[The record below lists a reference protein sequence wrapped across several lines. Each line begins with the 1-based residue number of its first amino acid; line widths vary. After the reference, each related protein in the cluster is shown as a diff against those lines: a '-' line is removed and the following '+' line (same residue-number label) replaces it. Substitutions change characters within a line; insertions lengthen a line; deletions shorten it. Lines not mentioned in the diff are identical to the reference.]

1 LWSLRRDRDA
11 EQEMAIDLGPKKSLT
26 ATYARALPWR
36 RYLVD
41 WRAAKFLLRLRWRA
55 LLRQLERRHLRNN
68 EVVLTVFSGIIGLAV
83 GLGVVAVRS
92 AMQLLHQVNFGV
104 SGSHLLSEGI
114 GLTWWK
120 VLIIPSIGG
129 LVVGLVTLAIRR
141 MRPREVV
148 DAIEANALYGGKMSL
163 IDSINLT
170 VLTVLSGGFG
180 ASVGL
185 EAAYTQLG
193 AGFASNLGEA
203 LRMRRDDLRTLVG
216 CGAAAAIAAAFNAP
230 LAGAFYAFELIIGNY
245 ATAVLAPVTVAALAA
260 TVAQRVTVG
269 SDPLFFVSEAM
280 QIHGRDYVVFALMG
294 AIAAGLGIA
303 TMLIVTWLERVFR
316 RYSIPVWARPM
327 VGGLA
332 VGAVAFFL
340 PQVLGSG
347 HGAIQEVIA
356 GQIPALFIFLLIP
369 AKAIA
374 SAFSVGSGF
383 RGGLFSSSLF
393 LGALFGSG
401 CGIVVQH
408 MTPFHPPDVIAY
420 TLVGMGSM
428 ATAIVGAPITMILL
442 ILELTANFYASI
454 GVMVGVIVASM
465 IVRVGFGYSFATW
478 RFHVR
483 GVPIRGAADIGWVR
497 DLTAIKLMRRDIH
510 TIPEDL
516 PLAELRRQF
525 PLGGTKRAFL
535 VDKSGKYAGMVLT
548 PDAHNPDLDEK
559 LSSLVAGDLRQGVN
573 QFLLPQQNVRAAL
586 DLFVTAELEALPVV
600 ASATDHSI
608 IGFITEAY
616 ALRRYSQELE
626 RARAGDLRDNTL
638 FGPA

>member
-1 LWSLRRDRDA
+1 
-11 EQEMAIDLGPKKSLT
+11 MALDVGPKKSPT
-26 ATYARALPWR
+26 ASYSRALPWS

-68 EVVLTVFSGIIGLAV
+68 EVVLTVFSGIIGVAV
-83 GLGVVAVRS
+83 GLGVVAVRES
-92 AMQLLHQVNFGV
+92 MQLLHEVNFGL
-104 SGSHLLSEGI
+104 SGHRLLSEGI
-114 GLTWWK
+114 DLTWWK
-120 VLIIPSIGG
+120 VLVVPGIGG
-129 LVVGLVTLAIRR
+129 LAVGAVTLAIRQL
-141 MRPREVV
+141 RPREVV

-203 LRMRRDDLRTLVG
+203 LRVRRDDLRTLVG

-245 ATAVLAPVTVAALAA
+245 STAVLAPVTVAALAA
-260 TVAQRVTVG
+260 TFAERWTVG

-280 QIHGRDYVVFALMG
+280 QIHGRDFLVFALMG
-294 AIAAGLGIA
+294 AIAAGLGIV
-303 TMLIVTWLERVFR
+303 TMLGVTWLERVFR
-316 RYSIPVWARPM
+316 RYAVPIWGRPIL
-327 VGGLA
+327 GGLV
-332 VGAVAFFL
+332 VGAIAFFL

-356 GQIPALFIFLLIP
+356 GQIPPLILLALIP
-369 AKAIA
+369 AKALA
-374 SAFSVGSGF
+374 SSISVGSGF

-393 LGALFGSG
+393 LGALFGG
-401 CGIVVQH
+401 ACAVVVQYL
-408 MTPFHPPDVIAY
+408 TPFHPPDQIAY

-428 ATAIVGAPITMILL
+428 ATAIVGAPVTMILL

-483 GVPIRGAADIGWVR
+483 GVHIRGAADIGWVH
-497 DLTAIKLMRRDIH
+497 DLTAIKLMRRDVH
-510 TIPEDL
+510 TAAADL

-535 VDKSGKYAGMVLT
+535 LDKNGNYAGMVLT
-548 PDAHNPDLDEK
+548 ADAHNPDLDEK
-559 LSSLVAGDLRQGVN
+559 LATMTAGDLRQGAY
-573 QFLLPQQNVRAAL
+573 QFLLPQQNIRAAL
-586 DLFVTAELEALPVV
+586 DLFLSAELEALPVV
-600 ASATDHSI
+600 ASATDHSL
-608 IGFITEAY
+608 IGFVTEAY

-626 RARAGDLRDNTL
+626 RARAGDLSDNTL